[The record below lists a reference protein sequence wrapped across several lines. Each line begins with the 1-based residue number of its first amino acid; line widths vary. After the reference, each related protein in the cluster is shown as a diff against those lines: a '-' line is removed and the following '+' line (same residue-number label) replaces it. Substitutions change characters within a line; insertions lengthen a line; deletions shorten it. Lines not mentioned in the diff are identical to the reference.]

1 MIPVRQGPTGATGAT
16 GATGTSDGAGT
27 ITKVTGT
34 PVSFPNANNQATG
47 SAPATATATCSSGT
61 LVGGGAVIV
70 NNDIAKNAW
79 FVQAS
84 YPSSATTW
92 TAIGNNVHVA
102 NGNTG
107 TASTITAYAL
117 CATP

>member
-1 MIPVRQGPTGATGAT
+1 
-16 GATGTSDGAGT
+16 
-27 ITKVTGT
+27 VT
-34 PVSFPNANNQATG
+34 FPNANNQNTG
-47 SAPATATATCSSGT
+47 AAPATATATCPSGT
-61 LVGGGAVIV
+61 LVGGGALIA
-70 NNDIAKNAW
+70 NNSLTKNVW

-92 TAIGNNVHVA
+92 TAIGNNVNVA
-102 NGNTG
+102 NGPAG